1 MPCQT
6 LARLLNHCHDL
17 LRHILPSRTQACN
30 LLNLLFAK
38 IATPPHCKPN
48 KTKLKTQILMDTL
61 EGIGRYVTFPILN
74 LGIRRGIQTIFTNL
88 FEQCYIPLMP
98 IYACMQQV
106 HLITIMYRTLLL
118 LNKRKSI
125 DHQNPQGHE
134 FPKGACLISSYK
146 GIDNP

>member
-1 MPCQT
+1 MTSLDTFYHLEPKLVIYWIYC
-6 LARLLNHCHDL
+6 
-17 LRHILPSRTQACN
+17 LPRSQP
-30 LLNLLFAK
+30 
-38 IATPPHCKPN
+38 PPHCKPN
-48 KTKLKTQILMDTL
+48 KTKLKYQTLMDTL

-146 GIDNP
+146 GIDNPWWSTLRCKPNMLQ